1 MFHSLLKNLHNCF
14 IKSVYGNAKVT
25 QDLKKGIKQLMKN
38 RLSDEQEPTK
48 PTYQLHE
55 LRLVQLVG
63 CFTQV
68 VAKKVIE
75 IC

>member
-1 MFHSLLKNLHNCF
+1 
-14 IKSVYGNAKVT
+14 
-25 QDLKKGIKQLMKN
+25 MKN
-38 RLSDEQEPTK
+38 RLSDEQETTK
-48 PTYQLHE
+48 PTYQLHVF
-55 LRLVQLVG
+55 RLLQLVG